1 MCVCFLFFFLKERKK
16 ERNLIP
22 KYLMQIKYVKALEL
36 KLEVCIWVTSWPI
49 DSKLSVLVQRLSD
62 CPNTCGPLWRKC
74 AIFICA
80 NHGGLSWIWTE
91 LESLRLFSFFFF
103 YLLHSI
109 FQPFN
114 YCGWHLIH
122 LCSLKDIYWSKGILQ
137 NEYEPAFSIFCL
149 HAFCCPLHRFFSLP
163 LPHLHLFYYFF
174 LFAPL
179 FALCAL
185 EWSPCTGMAS
195 WGELVK
201 HLLQPLQFC
210 VILASTEPLMLG
222 L

>member
-1 MCVCFLFFFLKERKK
+1 MANWLKIICAGTKVEWLSKYLWTFMKKMCNICLCQPWWSELDLNWTGIPTSFFFL
-16 ERNLIP
+16 
-22 KYLMQIKYVKALEL
+22 
-36 KLEVCIWVTSWPI
+36 
-49 DSKLSVLVQRLSD
+49 
-62 CPNTCGPLWRKC
+62 
-74 AIFICA
+74 
-80 NHGGLSWIWTE
+80 
-91 LESLRLFSFFFF
+91 FFF

-149 HAFCCPLHRFFSLP
+149 HAFCCPFHRFFSLP

>member
-1 MCVCFLFFFLKERKK
+1 M
-16 ERNLIP
+16 IP

-49 DSKLSVLVQRLSD
+49 ICAGTKVVSLFKYSK
-62 CPNTCGPLWRKC
+62 PLWRKC
-74 AIFICA
+74 AIFVCA
-80 NHGGLSWIWTE
+80 NHACLNWIWTQ
-91 LESLRLFSFFFF
+91 LESLRLTYVFLFFFSSFFSPPFHF
-103 YLLHSI
+103 STFQLLWMAFNTSLQPQRHFLEERNFLEWMRTSI
-109 FQPFN
+109 LN
-114 YCGWHLIH
+114 
-122 LCSLKDIYWSKGILQ
+122 ILPACFEMQ
-137 NEYEPAFSIFCL
+137 EP
-149 HAFCCPLHRFFSLP
+149 FCCPLHRFFSLP
-163 LPHLHLFYYFF
+163 LPHLHLFF

>member
-1 MCVCFLFFFLKERKK
+1 MANWLKIICAGTKVEWLSKYLWTFYEENVQYLSVPTMVVWAGFELNWNPYVFFL
-16 ERNLIP
+16 
-22 KYLMQIKYVKALEL
+22 
-36 KLEVCIWVTSWPI
+36 S
-49 DSKLSVLVQRLSD
+49 
-62 CPNTCGPLWRKC
+62 
-74 AIFICA
+74 
-80 NHGGLSWIWTE
+80 
-91 LESLRLFSFFFF
+91 FFF

>member
-1 MCVCFLFFFLKERKK
+1 MNTNQHSQYFACMRFAVPFTASSPSLSPISTYFLF
-16 ERNLIP
+16 
-22 KYLMQIKYVKALEL
+22 
-36 KLEVCIWVTSWPI
+36 
-49 DSKLSVLVQRLSD
+49 
-62 CPNTCGPLWRKC
+62 
-74 AIFICA
+74 
-80 NHGGLSWIWTE
+80 
-91 LESLRLFSFFFF
+91 
-103 YLLHSI
+103 
-109 FQPFN
+109 
-114 YCGWHLIH
+114 
-122 LCSLKDIYWSKGILQ
+122 
-137 NEYEPAFSIFCL
+137 
-149 HAFCCPLHRFFSLP
+149 
-163 LPHLHLFYYFF
+163 FF

>member
-1 MCVCFLFFFLKERKK
+1 MANWLKIICAGTKVEWLSKYLWTFMKKMCNICLCQPWWSELDLNWTGIPTSFFFL
-16 ERNLIP
+16 
-22 KYLMQIKYVKALEL
+22 
-36 KLEVCIWVTSWPI
+36 
-49 DSKLSVLVQRLSD
+49 
-62 CPNTCGPLWRKC
+62 
-74 AIFICA
+74 
-80 NHGGLSWIWTE
+80 
-91 LESLRLFSFFFF
+91 FFF

-149 HAFCCPLHRFFSLP
+149 HAFCCPLHCFFSLP

>member
-1 MCVCFLFFFLKERKK
+1 M
-16 ERNLIP
+16 IP
-22 KYLMQIKYVKALEL
+22 KYLMQIKYVKPLEL

-49 DSKLSVLVQRLSD
+49 DSKLSVLVQRLCH
-62 CPNTCGPLWRKC
+62 CPNTCGPVWRKC
-74 AIFICA
+74 AIFVCA
-80 NHGGLSWIWTE
+80 NHACLNWIWTE
-91 LESLRLFSFFFF
+91 LESLHLTYVLFSFFLFSPPF
-103 YLLHSI
+103 HFSTFQLLWMAFNTSLQPQRHFLEERNSSEWIRTSI
-109 FQPFN
+109 LN
-114 YCGWHLIH
+114 
-122 LCSLKDIYWSKGILQ
+122 ILPACFEMQ
-137 NEYEPAFSIFCL
+137 EP
-149 HAFCCPLHRFFSLP
+149 FCCPLHRFFSLP
-163 LPHLHLFYYFF
+163 LPHLHLFYFFF

-185 EWSPCTGMAS
+185 EWSPCTGMTS